1 MKTKILISTMSMSI
15 FYNADLNFY
24 FFASFLK
31 WNLNPPLIVAIPNI
45 TKHSREVA
53 TIAYRMD

>member
-1 MKTKILISTMSMSI
+1 MKTKILISTMPMSI
-15 FYNADLNFY
+15 FYNADLN

-53 TIAYRMD
+53 TIAYHMD